1 MRTTQ
6 RDRAPC
12 PVRVP
17 PLVPFGP
24 SRPFLHRDPAVRI
37 IGKGA
42 LRIAPCIIFG
52 ILHILNIDI
61 TRIL

>member
-1 MRTTQ
+1 MR
-6 RDRAPC
+6 
-12 PVRVP
+12 RV
-17 PLVPFGP
+17 LSAFLRLHL
-24 SRPFLHRDPAVRI
+24 SALIRPFLHRDPAVRI
-37 IGKGA
+37 IGKGV